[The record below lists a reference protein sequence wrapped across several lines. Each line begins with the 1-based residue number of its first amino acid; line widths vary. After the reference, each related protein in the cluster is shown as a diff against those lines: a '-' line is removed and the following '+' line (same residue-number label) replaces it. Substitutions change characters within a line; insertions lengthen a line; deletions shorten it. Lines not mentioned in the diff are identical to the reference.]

1 MMKTIALCMI
11 VKNEQEHLRRCL
23 DSVKNKVDQIVIV
36 DTGSTDET
44 IKIAKEYTDDVHH
57 MEWNNNFAAARNE
70 SIKYATTDYILVLDA
85 DEYLE
90 ESADL
95 QKEIASGADYYFTKI
110 HNIMSFDRALNHLAI
125 RIFLNNKD
133 LYYQNRLHEHLNI
146 MDEGL
151 NFKSGQAEL
160 VIMHTG
166 YTDEMMEGR
175 EKAKRNLPL
184 MLKEVEENPTV
195 YNLFNM
201 GRTYMWVGKYEKA
214 ITFLKRAYPMSKNL
228 TIASDLII
236 TLCRSLGEMKRYNE
250 ALQILQEAVV
260 VHPKE
265 VDLLHLQALYYMEI
279 EYYRDAIATM
289 TKCLDIGDQGITVT
303 EGHGSY
309 IAHFRLAD
317 WYELRN
323 DLVKGYEHILEAF
336 KLKNDFAPIMGKYF
350 KILEKANVPLEE
362 VFVSTNQLYPISNSG
377 QLEKLLEV
385 MYQLRHPL
393 LQRYLT
399 EYNVNVQD
407 NVMAAARQYARDYD
421 GAQALWLEM
430 EDIEEQN
437 REDLLVL
444 SMILK
449 DEALFGRTKTLL
461 NLSHKDQKNLYKI
474 IMGDP
479 SGDVKL
485 TQHLENILEKA
496 LMHLI
501 RLQEFETFEKILN
514 YLWQGSISV
523 KIKVCEHLV
532 SYGFSEI
539 AIDLLVKLFE
549 QYPKDVGVIR
559 MLGGVCLDLNY
570 LQDAQLF
577 YTKLLEVSGDYVA
590 YEKSYELY
598 EKVDDEVAMNSV
610 LSQINR
616 KFPLCAWSK
625 QNFNR

>member
-44 IKIAKEYTDDVHH
+44 VNIAREYTNDVHY
-57 MEWNNNFAAARNE
+57 MDWNNNFAAARNE
-70 SIKYATTDYILVLDA
+70 SIKYATTEYILVLDA

-110 HNIMSFDRALNHLAI
+110 HNIMSFERALNHLAI
-125 RIFLNNKD
+125 RIFSNNKD

-146 MDEGL
+146 MDEKRNL
-151 NFKSGQAEL
+151 ISGQAGL

-260 VHPKE
+260 VHPTE

-279 EYYRDAIATM
+279 DYYIDAIDTM

-309 IAHFRLAD
+309 IAHFRLAE
-317 WYELRN
+317 WYELQN
-323 DLVKGYEHILEAF
+323 DLTKSYEHILEAF

-350 KILEKANVPLEE
+350 KIIEKANVPLEE

-377 QLEKLLEV
+377 QLEKMLEV

-399 EYNVNVQD
+399 EYNVTVQD
-407 NVMAAARQYARDYD
+407 NVMATARQYARDYD
-421 GAQALWLEM
+421 GAQALWLGIEGVDEQNG
-430 EDIEEQN
+430 EDI
-437 REDLLVL
+437 LLL

-449 DEALFGRTKTLL
+449 DRTLFGRAKTLL
-461 NLSHKDQKNLYKI
+461 NLSQKEQKNLYKI
-474 IMGDP
+474 IIDEP
-479 SGDVKL
+479 SGDTKL
-485 TQHLENILEKA
+485 TLHLENILERV

-501 RLQEFETFEKILN
+501 RLQEFDSFEKLLN
-514 YLWQGSISV
+514 YLWQGSVDV
-523 KIKVCEHLV
+523 KIKVCEYLV
-532 SYGFSEI
+532 SYGFNEI

-549 QYPKDVGVIR
+549 QHPRNISIIK
-559 MLGGVCLDLNY
+559 MLGDVCLSNEY
-570 LQDAQLF
+570 YQDAQLF
-577 YTKLLEVSGDYVA
+577 YARLLEFHPEYS
-590 YEKSYELY
+590 SYERCYLLS
-598 EKVDDEVAMNSV
+598 EKVGDQTSSFNIKESIK
-610 LSQINR
+610 L
-616 KFPLCAWSK
+616 KFPLSSWVVG
-625 QNFNR
+625 

>member
-1 MMKTIALCMI
+1 MKTIALCMI
-11 VKNEQEHLRRCL
+11 VKNEQEYLRRCL
-23 DSVKNKVDQIVIV
+23 DSVKGKVDQIVIV

-44 IKIAKEYTDDVHH
+44 VNIAKEYTNDIHH
-57 MEWNNNFAAARNE
+57 MDWNNNFAAARNE

-110 HNIMSFDRALNHLAI
+110 HNIMSSERALNHLAI
-125 RIFLNNKD
+125 RIFSKNKD

-146 MDEGL
+146 MDEEHKL
-151 NFKSGQAEL
+151 ISGQAGL

-201 GRTYMWVGKYEKA
+201 GRTYMWVGKHEKA
-214 ITFLKRAYPMSKNL
+214 IAFLKRAYPMSKNL

-265 VDLLHLQALYYMEI
+265 VDLLHLQALYFMEAG
-279 EYYRDAIATM
+279 YYRDAITTM

-309 IAHFRLAD
+309 IAHFRLAE

-323 DLVKGYEHILEAF
+323 DLTKSYEHILEAF

-350 KILEKANVPLEE
+350 KIIEKANVPLEE

-377 QLEKLLEV
+377 QLEKMLEV

-399 EYNVNVQD
+399 EYNVTVQD
-407 NVMAAARQYARDYD
+407 NVMATARQYARDYE
-421 GAQALWLEM
+421 GAQALWLEIAADVDEQNG
-430 EDIEEQN
+430 EDI
-437 REDLLVL
+437 LLL
-444 SMILK
+444 SIILK
-449 DEALFGRTKTLL
+449 DETLFRRAKPLF
-461 NLSHKDQKNLYKI
+461 NLSQKEQKKLYKI
-474 IMGDP
+474 LMNEVSEDT
-479 SGDVKL
+479 KL
-485 TQHLENILEKA
+485 TSHLENILERA
-496 LMHLI
+496 VIHLI
-501 RLQEFETFEKILN
+501 RLQEFETFEIILD
-514 YLWQGSISV
+514 YLWQGSVDV
-523 KIKVCEHLV
+523 KVKVCEHLV
-532 SYGFSEI
+532 AYGFNEI

-549 QYPKDVGVIR
+549 QYPRNIKIIE
-559 MLGGVCLDLNY
+559 MLGDACLRSNY
-570 LQDAQLF
+570 IQDAQLF
-577 YTKLLEVSGDYVA
+577 YTKLLEVCDDYVA
-590 YEKSYELY
+590 YERAYELY
-598 EKVDDEVAMNSV
+598 ERVDDQIAKNSV
-610 LSQINR
+610 LTQINR
-616 KFPLCAWSK
+616 KFPFCSWSK

>member
-11 VKNEQEHLRRCL
+11 VKNEQEYLRRCL
-23 DSVKNKVDQIVIV
+23 DSVKDKVNQIIIV

-44 IKIAKEYTDDVHH
+44 VNIAKEYTTDVYH
-57 MEWNNNFAAARNE
+57 MDWSNNFAAARNE
-70 SIKYATTDYILVLDA
+70 SIKYATTEYILVLDA

-90 ESADL
+90 ETADL
-95 QKEIASGADYYFTKI
+95 QKEIASGEDYYFTKI

-214 ITFLKRAYPMSKNL
+214 IPFLKKAYPMSKNL
-228 TIASDLII
+228 TIAPDLIM

-250 ALQILQEAVV
+250 ALQILQEAVIV
-260 VHPKE
+260 YPNE
-265 VDLLHLQALYYMEI
+265 VELIHLQGLYFMEI
-279 EYYRDAIATM
+279 GYYRDAITSM
-289 TKCLDIGDQGITVT
+289 NKCLEIGDQGITFS
-303 EGHGSY
+303 EGNGSY
-309 IAHFRLAD
+309 IAHFRLAE
-317 WYELRN
+317 WYESRN
-323 DLVKGYEHILEAF
+323 DLMKSYEHILEAF

-350 KILEKANVPLEE
+350 KIIEKANVPLEE

-377 QLEKLLEV
+377 QLEKILEV

-399 EYNVNVQD
+399 EYNVTVQD
-407 NVMAAARQYARDYD
+407 NVMATARQYARDYD
-421 GAQALWLEM
+421 GAQASWLEM

-437 REDLLVL
+437 GEDLLLL
-444 SMILK
+444 SLILK
-449 DEALFGRTKTLL
+449 DETLFGRTKTLL
-461 NLSHKDQKNLYKI
+461 NLSQKDQKNLYKI
-474 IMGDP
+474 IMDES

-514 YLWQGSISV
+514 YLWQGSVGV
-523 KIKVCEHLV
+523 KVKVCEHLV
-532 SYGFSEI
+532 GYGFSEI

-549 QYPKDVGVIR
+549 QNPRNISVIN
-559 MLGGVCLDLNY
+559 MLGEVCLALNY

-577 YTKLLEVSGDYVA
+577 YTKLLEVSENYVA
-590 YEKSYELY
+590 YEKTYELY
-598 EKVDDEVAMNSV
+598 KKVDDEVAMNSV

>member
-44 IKIAKEYTDDVHH
+44 VNIAKEYTNDVHH
-57 MEWNNNFAAARNE
+57 MEWDNNFAAARNE

-90 ESADL
+90 GSADL
-95 QKEIASGADYYFTKI
+95 QKEITSGADYYFTKI
-110 HNIMSFDRALNHLAI
+110 HNIMSFERALNHLAI
-125 RIFLNNKD
+125 RIFSNSKD

-146 MDEGL
+146 MDEKRNL
-151 NFKSGQAEL
+151 ISGQAGL

-236 TLCRSLGEMKRYNE
+236 TLCRSLGETKRYNE

-265 VDLLHLQALYYMEI
+265 VDLLHLQALYFMEI
-279 EYYRDAIATM
+279 GYYRDAIATM

-309 IAHFRLAD
+309 IAHFRLAE

-323 DLVKGYEHILEAF
+323 DLTKSYKHILEAF

-350 KILEKANVPLEE
+350 KIIEKANVPLEE

-399 EYNVNVQD
+399 EYNVTVQD
-407 NVMAAARQYARDYD
+407 NVMATARQYARDYE

-430 EDIEEQN
+430 ADIDERNGEDI
-437 REDLLVL
+437 LLL
-444 SMILK
+444 SIILK
-449 DEALFGRTKTLL
+449 DETLLRRAITLL
-461 NLSHKDQKNLYKI
+461 NLSQKEQKNIFKI
-474 IMGDP
+474 IMNDL
-479 SGDVKL
+479 SEDDVKL
-485 TQHLENILEKA
+485 TPHLEKMLEKT
-496 LMHLI
+496 LLHLI
-501 RLQEFETFEKILN
+501 RLQEFETFEMILN
-514 YLWQGSISV
+514 YLWQGSADV
-523 KIKVCEHLV
+523 KVKVCEHLV
-532 SYGFSEI
+532 AYGFNEI

-549 QYPKDVGVIR
+549 QYPRNVRIIEI
-559 MLGGVCLDLNY
+559 LGDVCLRSEY
-570 LQDAQLF
+570 YQDAQLF
-577 YTKLLEVSGDYVA
+577 YAKLLEFRPDYS
-590 YEKSYELY
+590 SYESCYFLS
-598 EKVDDEVAMNSV
+598 EKVGDQEGSFNIKESIK
-610 LSQINR
+610 L
-616 KFPLCAWSK
+616 KFPLSK
-625 QNFNR
+625 WAVD

>member
-11 VKNEQEHLRRCL
+11 VKNEQEYLRRCL
-23 DSVKNKVDQIVIV
+23 DSVKDKVNQIVIV

-44 IKIAKEYTDDVHH
+44 VNIAKEYTNEVYH
-57 MEWNNNFAAARNE
+57 MDWSNNFAAARNE
-70 SIKYATTDYILVLDA
+70 SIKYATTEYILVLDA

-125 RIFLNNKD
+125 RIFSNNQE

-151 NFKSGQAEL
+151 DFKSGQAGL

-214 ITFLKRAYPMSKNL
+214 IPFLQRAYPMSKNL
-228 TIASDLII
+228 TIAPDLVI
-236 TLCRSLGEMKRYNE
+236 TLCRSLGEMKRYDE
-250 ALQILQEAVV
+250 ALQILQEATIVY
-260 VHPKE
+260 PNE
-265 VDLLHLQALYYMEI
+265 VDLLHLQGLYFMEI
-279 EYYRDAIATM
+279 GYYRDAIVTM
-289 TKCLDIGDQGITVT
+289 TKCLEIGDQGITFT
-303 EGHGSY
+303 EGNGSY
-309 IAHFRLAD
+309 IAHFRLAE
-317 WYELRN
+317 WYESRN
-323 DLVKGYEHILEAF
+323 DLVKSYEHILEAF
-336 KLKNDFAPIMGKYF
+336 KLKNDFVPVMGKYF

-362 VFVSTNQLYPISNSG
+362 VFVSTNQLYPILNSG
-377 QLEKLLEV
+377 QLEKMLEV

-399 EYNVNVQD
+399 EYNVTVQD
-407 NVMAAARQYARDYD
+407 NVMATARQYARDYE
-421 GAQALWLEM
+421 GAQAMWLGMTDVDEQNG
-430 EDIEEQN
+430 EDI
-437 REDLLVL
+437 LLL
-444 SMILK
+444 SIILK
-449 DEALFGRTKTLL
+449 DETLFGRGKTLL
-461 NLSHKDQKNLYKI
+461 NLSQKEQKNLYKI
-474 IMGDP
+474 IVNEP
-479 SGDVKL
+479 TGDVKL
-485 TQHLENILEKA
+485 TPHLENILERA
-496 LMHLI
+496 TIHLI
-501 RLQEFETFEKILN
+501 RLQEFEIFEKILD
-514 YLWQGSISV
+514 YLWQGGV
-523 KIKVCEHLV
+523 DAKVKVCEHLV

-549 QYPKDVGVIR
+549 QYPRNVRVVEL
-559 MLGGVCLDLNY
+559 LGDVCLSSEY

-577 YTKLLEVSGDYVA
+577 YAKLLDLCPDYS
-590 YEKSYELY
+590 SYERAYALS
-598 EKVDDEVAMNSV
+598 EKTGDKMDVYKIEESIK
-610 LSQINR
+610 LR
-616 KFPLCAWSK
+616 FPLS
-625 QNFNR
+625 RSY